1 MKLLQKELDALSEQH
16 TRKCLE
22 NSQLYQELQ
31 DEREALV
38 QCQKENQGL
47 QEKQVKAHAWEF
59 GVHCESERHSQSLL
73 LSKKKKSVR
82 RRKSLSSSSCQMG
95 NNRAIPL
102 G

>member
-1 MKLLQKELDALSEQH
+1 MLQKELDVLSEQH

-47 QEKQVKAHAWEF
+47 QEKQVKAHVWEF
-59 GVHCESERHSQSLL
+59 SCIVFLSEILHRFFFRRG
-73 LSKKKKSVR
+73 R
-82 RRKSLSSSSCQMG
+82 RRRRGSSCQMG
-95 NNRAIPL
+95 NNHVTRL
-102 G
+102 E

>member
-1 MKLLQKELDALSEQH
+1 MLQKELDVLSEQH

-47 QEKQVKAHAWEF
+47 QEKQVKARVREF
-59 GVHCESERHSQSLL
+59 SCIVFLSEILHCFFFRRG
-73 LSKKKKSVR
+73 R
-82 RRKSLSSSSCQMG
+82 RRRRSSSCQMG
-95 NNRAIPL
+95 NNHVTRL
-102 G
+102 E